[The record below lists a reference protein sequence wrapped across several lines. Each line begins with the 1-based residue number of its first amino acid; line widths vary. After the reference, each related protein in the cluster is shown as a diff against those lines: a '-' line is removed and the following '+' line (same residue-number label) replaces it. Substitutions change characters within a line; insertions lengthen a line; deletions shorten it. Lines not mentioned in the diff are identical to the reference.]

1 MDLQEFI
8 KQNIPNVESRED
20 FKQYV
25 SLKECLADD
34 SLYDRKQAAEH
45 FEKFLELRDKLFD
58 ESIGNYLKKRQ

>member
-25 SLKECLADD
+25 SLKECLVDD
-34 SLYDRKQAAEH
+34 SLYDRIQRNAPNILRN
-45 FEKFLELRDKLFD
+45 FL
-58 ESIGNYLKKRQ
+58 N

>member
-25 SLKECLADD
+25 SLKECLVDD

-45 FEKFLELRDKLFD
+45 F
-58 ESIGNYLKKRQ
+58 

>member
-25 SLKECLADD
+25 SLKECLDDD

-45 FEKFLELRDKLFD
+45 FEKFLELKDKLFD